1 MNNLNSILIEGNL
14 VRDPLLRS
22 TPKGTQVCSMCLAS
36 NRYYKQDTG
45 FEKEVSF
52 FDVETWSKLA
62 EACYSKGK
70 KGRGVRVVGRLK
82 QNRWSDPEGKS
93 HSRVTIVAEH
103 VEFRPEF
110 KKDAKPAPEIAY
122 DDDYESEE
130 DGEMV
135 MAAEGKEV
143 EAVAF

>member
-1 MNNLNSILIEGNL
+1 
-14 VRDPLLRS
+14 
-22 TPKGTQVCSMCLAS
+22 MCLAS

-52 FDVETWSKLA
+52 FDIETWSKLA

-93 HSRVTIVAEH
+93 HSRITIVAEH

-110 KKDAKPAPEIAY
+110 KKDAKSAPEIAY
-122 DDDYESEE
+122 DEDYESEE
-130 DGEMV
+130 NGEMV

-143 EAVAF
+143 ETVAF